1 MTESYS
7 AIPVSITTPDDI
19 ETPLGPIQFR
29 DGYATAESAEG
40 VADGLDFLHGVEA
53 FMNSIQGVSLW
64 ALRKGFADVGVGD
77 NEFAIFSEMMDAK
90 SLFLTANADTVYFWG
105 NLNLSDGPLVVETP
119 PGALGIFD
127 DFWFRWLGDF
137 GLPGPDRGEGGRY
150 LIIPADYDGPLP
162 EDGFHIRRSRTNLI
176 TMLGRCFLVD
186 NDPAPAVASI
196 KEKLK
201 VGPYVPGGFGTS
213 VGSYLAGT
221 APLAQLSDPVTPR
234 FVECTGVE
242 MNTIPPNDFGHYEML
257 NELVQAESAEALD
270 AELAGQFAA
279 IGIVKGEEFAPDSRM
294 REILETAVA
303 FGNAAS
309 RTLGTGAHPRERYRY
324 YDASSA
330 WWNMLFEG
338 GYEFQTP
345 PPKILADGS
354 VEQQEN
360 KGARHLHARTS
371 FLYTATGITPAMC
384 MYLVGVGS
392 QYLIANVDANG
403 NQFDGAKTYKMELPA
418 GIPAERFWSTTVY
431 DNQSRSML
439 QTPQRFPRAGSQ
451 SYPTPAAEENADGS
465 TTVYFGPKRPEGVPV
480 GNWVQTVPG
489 KGWFQILRFY
499 FPKQSFFDKTWRA
512 GEVEEVA

>member
-1 MTESYS
+1 MTDSYS
-7 AIPVSITTPDDI
+7 PISASISTPDSFDTKLGAI
-19 ETPLGPIQFR
+19 EFS
-29 DGYATAESAEG
+29 DGYATPETAAN

-77 NEFAIFSEMMDAK
+77 NEFVIFSELMDAK

-105 NLNLSDGPLVVETP
+105 NLDLSDGPLVVKTP

-150 LIIPADYDGPLP
+150 LLIPADYDGPLP
-162 EDGFHIRRSRTNLI
+162 EDGFHIRHSRTNLV
-176 TMLGRCFLVD
+176 TMIGRCFLVD

-196 KEKLK
+196 KDNLK

-221 APLAQLSDPVTPR
+221 APLAQLSDPVAPR

-242 MNTIPPNDFGHYEML
+242 FNTIPPNDFGHYEML
-257 NELVQAESAEALD
+257 NELVQAESADALD
-270 AELAGQFAA
+270 VELAGQFAA
-279 IGIVKGEEFAPDSRM
+279 IGIVKDEEFAPDPRM
-294 REILETAVA
+294 RAILESAVA

-309 RTLGTGAHPRERYRY
+309 RTLGTGAHPRNEFRY
-324 YDASSA
+324 YDSTSA

-345 PPKILADGS
+345 PPTILADGS
-354 VEQQEN
+354 VEQSES
-360 KGARHLHARTS
+360 KGARHLHARTAM
-371 FLYTATGITPAMC
+371 FYTATGITPAMC

-392 QYLIANVDANG
+392 QYLIANVDSKG
-403 NQFDGAKTYKMELPA
+403 RPLDGAKNYKIELPA

-439 QTPQRFPRAGSQ
+439 QTSQRYPRAGSQ
-451 SYPTPAAEENADGS
+451 SYPTPAAVENADGS
-465 TTVYFGPKRPEGVPV
+465 TTVYFGPELPAGVPT

-512 GEVEEVA
+512 GEVEEIA